1 MKHIPLTLSALAKIT
16 KRTSIYVP
24 KDSSVLKTLDSLG
37 YKFSNGKHFHEE
49 PDLPSN
55 GMYLY
60 ARPVL
65 GKPYFKYSSVDWYN
79 DNSHI
84 YGPSHI
90 IVQTILRK
98 R

>member
-1 MKHIPLTLSALAKIT
+1 MRHIPLTLSALAKIT
-16 KRTSIYVP
+16 KITSIYVP
-24 KDSSVLKTLDSLG
+24 KGSLVLKTLDSLG

-60 ARPVL
+60 AHPNF
-65 GKPYFKYSSVDWYN
+65 GKPYFSYSSVDWYN
-79 DNSHI
+79 DNSRI